1 MNAKGGMTMQEDN
14 SVALSYLFTPSVLS
28 DFFHNRQSSRLV
40 NIFNEFNILDGIYK
54 NSTLKDF
61 FEDSYGQLLKNY
73 RNEYVFKNAIA
84 QKILIGR
91 HSIKSSSLFT
101 EMRVE
106 TSKADVVIFNGTSHV
121 YEIKTDLDNFERLE
135 SQIKNYKK
143 VFEYVNVV
151 SVESKINDIKSLVD
165 DTVGIIVL
173 TDKYTLKTVR
183 KAQSGLHCLDKEVIF
198 SLLRKNEYLTI
209 IKTINGVVP
218 AVANTKIYS
227 ACKDLFIQLPIEI
240 IHKEVLKTLKERKNH
255 KSLVDTIKDF
265 PGSLKIAILEANLST
280 KQQADFLELLNQK
293 ISSIFQKDLNVL
305 PVF

>member
-1 MNAKGGMTMQEDN
+1 MQNEN
-14 SVALSYLFTPSVLS
+14 TAALSYLFTPSVLS
-28 DFFHNRQSSRLV
+28 EFFHNRQSSRLV
-40 NIFNEFNILDGIYK
+40 NLFNEFNMLDRIYK

-61 FEDSYGQLLKNY
+61 FEDAYEQLLKSY

-183 KAQSGLHCLDKEVIF
+183 KPQSGLHCLDKEVIF

-209 IKTINGVVP
+209 IKKINGAVP

-255 KSLVDTIKDF
+255 KNLVDTIKDF
-265 PGSLKIAILEANLST
+265 PGSLKIAILEANLSP
-280 KQQADFLELLNQK
+280 KQQVDFLELLNQK
-293 ISSIFQKDLNVL
+293 ISSIFQKDLNVS